1 MIKSSEPHN
10 LLPGPYFKF
19 RTYDDAMRNR
29 EVRKIEVGPFIV
41 KRIQSL
47 PLYAIGF
54 VLMSYFF
61 DVKV

>member
-1 MIKSSEPHN
+1 M
-10 LLPGPYFKF
+10 PGPYFKF